1 MLEEARGAYTKGFSP
16 GHPKVAWAL
25 EGMAKVYQ
33 KVGDL
38 RSAQEAMGGALAIRR
53 SLHTQDAGKH
63 CFNKELQQGE
73 KTKVE
78 IEQKRLKLRLGL
90 QAKIRKGALA
100 EAVQG
105 GGGAGASKP
114 GLLSVLKG
122 LKEPPSEPSV
132 GGPSSLRQPL
142 LAADPPG
149 GGATSSD

>member
-1 MLEEARGAYTKGFSP
+1 MLEEAKGAYTKGFSP

-53 SLHTQDAGKH
+53 SLHTHDAGKH
-63 CFNKELQQGE
+63 LFSKELQQGE
-73 KTKVE
+73 RTKVE

-90 QAKIRKGALA
+90 QAKIRKGMLA

-105 GGGAGASKP
+105 GGGRHAARVVEAERARSAVASECATMARRFCAAGTI
-114 GLLSVLKG
+114 L
-122 LKEPPSEPSV
+122 
-132 GGPSSLRQPL
+132 
-142 LAADPPG
+142 
-149 GGATSSD
+149 

>member
-53 SLHTQDAGKH
+53 SLHTHDAGKH
-63 CFNKELQQGE
+63 LFSKELQQGE
-73 KTKVE
+73 RTKVE

-90 QAKIRKGALA
+90 QAKIRKGVLA

-122 LKEPPSEPSV
+122 LKEPSSEPSV

-149 GGATSSD
+149 GGAASSN